1 MLFLTAIA
9 AFDRLFEAL
18 ARMQAG
24 TAHGEK
30 KEQPADKNRL
40 IIARVV
46 KA

>member
-30 KEQPADKNRL
+30 KNSGSIKID
-40 IIARVV
+40 
-46 KA
+46 